1 MSVKKFVFDFL
12 RRGFIACGVSPL
24 ILSILYWILQKT
36 AAVDTLTISQVCVG
50 LCSITI
56 LAFIAGGMNAIYQIE
71 RLPLMLAILITALLE
86 SRRIDRHL
94 SRVIEGKGVYVLFMS
109 EEPSAFFAQ
118 NVASLAEKGIVLIVS
133 PHLILSRGIGQGRF
147 YCTARLECKNVYL
160 IRRYY
165 FFHVKKK
172 LLPLRSTAMLY

>member
-71 RLPLMLAILITALLE
+71 RLPLMLAILI
-86 SRRIDRHL
+86 H
-94 SRVIEGKGVYVLFMS
+94 
-109 EEPSAFFAQ
+109 
-118 NVASLAEKGIVLIVS
+118 GIVLYVIY
-133 PHLILSRGIGQGRF
+133 LG
-147 YCTARLECKNVYL
+147 TYL
-160 IRRYY
+160 INNWLAFGVIPMVVFSAIFVVGYVVIWMIVYCIIKRKTGKLNEAL
-165 FFHVKKK
+165 KK
-172 LLPLRSTAMLY
+172 RETNDR